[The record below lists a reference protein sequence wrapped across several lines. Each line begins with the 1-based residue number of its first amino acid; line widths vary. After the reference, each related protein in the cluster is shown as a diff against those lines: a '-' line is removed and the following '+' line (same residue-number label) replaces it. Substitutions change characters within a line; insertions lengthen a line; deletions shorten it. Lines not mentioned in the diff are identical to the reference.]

1 MAEYNKEKIIERI
14 FDPNV
19 SVVLAELENG
29 GKELTYLAE
38 KIGVSKDEIKNRLAY
53 LIDCGLVKIES
64 TVYSVDTDKLA
75 KVMESD
81 ENYENVMD
89 GLTKLDSYLN

>member
-1 MAEYNKEKIIERI
+1 MAEYDKEKIIERI
-14 FDPNV
+14 FNPDV

-29 GKELTYLAE
+29 GKESTYLAE
-38 KIGVSKDEIKNRLAY
+38 KLGVSEAEIKNRLEY
-53 LIDCGLVKIES
+53 LMDCGLVKIES
-64 TVYSVDTDKLA
+64 TIYSVDTEKLA
-75 KVMESD
+75 SIMESD